1 LLKSPKRRALDHT
14 RGTGNINVDDKTTVT
29 LTPAAPK
36 PTLDRF
42 FGLSERATSL
52 PQEVIAGATT
62 FASMAYII
70 AVNPAIMS
78 NTGMDRGDLVMATAL
93 AAIFGSIMMGLWANL
108 PLAVAPAMGSNVIFT
123 YVIVKQMNAPWQGAL
138 AMVAFTGVVFLILSL
153 TKLREKVAKEVPE
166 ALKIGI
172 QAAVGTLIVFIG
184 LRGAGFIVANPS
196 TYIAMGS
203 LKNPPVLLTM
213 AGLLLTPILVVRK
226 VPGALIIAIAAITI
240 VGCFVPA
247 GAGKMVTTLPSALIA
262 WPKWPASTFAQ
273 LDFKWLFSNFFI
285 ALPLL
290 FYFLCAEFF
299 STLGTLIGVTGAAN
313 LRRPDG
319 SIPSATAA
327 FATDATAS
335 IVGPVLGTSVVTAY
349 IESIT
354 GVQAGGRTGLTSITV
369 AGVFVLAL
377 FFWPIFVIVPAQ
389 ATAPAL
395 VLVGVL
401 MMQGLAKI
409 DLSDLTNAIPIVLT
423 LLVTVLTNNLINGMA
438 LGTLSLILILIAT
451 GRAKEISGIV
461 WGLGVVFLCFFYV
474 TTMLM

>member
-1 LLKSPKRRALDHT
+1 VATEPPKGA
-14 RGTGNINVDDKTTVT
+14 V
-29 LTPAAPK
+29 
-36 PTLDRF
+36 DRF
-42 FGLSERATSL
+42 FGLSQRATSL
-52 PQEVIAGATT
+52 PQEMIAGATT

-78 NTGMDRGDLVMATAL
+78 NAGMDRGDLVMATAL

-123 YVIVKQMNAPWQGAL
+123 YVVVKQMNAPWQGAL

-184 LRGAGFIVANPS
+184 LRGAGFIVTNPS

-203 LKNPPVLLTM
+203 LKNPAVLLTM
-213 AGLLLTPILVVRK
+213 LGLLLTPILVVRR
-226 VPGALIIAIAAITI
+226 VPGALIIAIAVITI
-240 VGCFVPA
+240 VGVFVPA
-247 GAGKMVTTLPSALIA
+247 GNGKMITTLPSSLIA
-262 WPKWPASTFAQ
+262 WPKWPASTFGQ
-273 LDFKWLFSNFFI
+273 LDFMWLFSNFFI

-313 LRRPDG
+313 LRKPDG
-319 SIPSATAA
+319 SIPNATAA

-369 AGVFVLAL
+369 AALFILAL
-377 FFWPIFVIVPAQ
+377 FFWPIFVIVPPQ

-409 DLSDLTNAIPIVLT
+409 DLTDLSNAIPIVLT

-438 LGTLSLILILIAT
+438 LGTLSLILILVAT

-461 WGLGVVFLCFFYV
+461 WGLGVVFLFFFYV
-474 TTMLM
+474 TTMMM

>member
-1 LLKSPKRRALDHT
+1 
-14 RGTGNINVDDKTTVT
+14 VDDKTSVT
-29 LTPAAPK
+29 SATAAPNGA
-36 PTLDRF
+36 LDRF
-42 FGLSERATSL
+42 FGLSTRGTSL
-52 PQEVIAGATT
+52 SQEMIAGATT

-70 AVNPAIMS
+70 AVNPSIMS
-78 NTGMDRGDLVMATAL
+78 NAGMDRGDLVMATAL
-93 AAIFGSIMMGLWANL
+93 AAIFGSVMMGLWANL

-123 YVIVKQMNAPWQGAL
+123 YVIVKQMGAPWQGAL

-153 TKLREKVAKEVPE
+153 TKLREKVAREVPE

-203 LKNPPVLLTM
+203 LKNPAVLLTM
-213 AGLLLTPILVVRK
+213 LGLLLTPILVVRK
-226 VPGALIIAIAAITI
+226 VPGALIISIAALTI
-240 VGCFVPA
+240 AGFFVPA

-262 WPKWPASTFAQ
+262 WPKWPASTFGQ

-299 STLGTLIGVTGAAN
+299 STLGTLIGVTGGAN
-313 LRRPDG
+313 LRNPDG
-319 SIPSATAA
+319 SIPNATAA

-369 AGVFVLAL
+369 AAFFVLAL
-377 FFWPIFVIVPAQ
+377 FIWPILVIVPAQ

-409 DLSDLTNAIPIVLT
+409 DLTDLSNAIPIVLT
-423 LLVTVLTNNLINGMA
+423 LLVTVLTNNLINGMG
-438 LGTLSLILILIAT
+438 LGTLSLMLILLST

-461 WGLGVVFLCFFYV
+461 WGLGVVFLLFFYV
-474 TTMLM
+474 TTML

>member
-1 LLKSPKRRALDHT
+1 
-14 RGTGNINVDDKTTVT
+14 VDDKAS
-29 LTPAAPK
+29 LTSATAAPK
-36 PTLDRF
+36 GALDRF
-42 FGLSERATSL
+42 FGLSTQATSL
-52 PQEVIAGATT
+52 SQEMIAGATT

-70 AVNPAIMS
+70 AVNPSIMS
-78 NTGMDRGDLVMATAL
+78 NAGMDRGDLVMATAL

-123 YVIVKQMNAPWQGAL
+123 YVIVKQMGAPWQGAL

-184 LRGAGFIVANPS
+184 LRGSGFIVANPS

-203 LKNPPVLLTM
+203 LKNPAVLLTM
-213 AGLLLTPILVVRK
+213 LGLLLTPILVVRK
-226 VPGALIIAIAAITI
+226 VPGALIISIAALTI
-240 VGCFVPA
+240 AGFFVPA

-262 WPKWPASTFAQ
+262 WPKWPSSTFGQ

-313 LRRPDG
+313 LRNPDG
-319 SIPSATAA
+319 SIPRATAA

-369 AGVFVLAL
+369 AALFFLAL
-377 FFWPIFVIVPAQ
+377 FLWPIFVIVPAQ

-401 MMQGLAKI
+401 MMQGLARI
-409 DLSDLTNAIPIVLT
+409 DLTDLSNAIPIVLT

-438 LGTLSLILILIAT
+438 LGTLSLILILLST
-451 GRAKEISGIV
+451 GRTKEISGIV
-461 WGLGVVFLCFFYV
+461 WGLGVVFLLFFYV
-474 TTMLM
+474 TTML

>member
-1 LLKSPKRRALDHT
+1 M
-14 RGTGNINVDDKTTVT
+14 
-29 LTPAAPK
+29 
-36 PTLDRF
+36 LDRA
-42 FGLSERATSL
+42 FGLSRRATSV
-52 PQEVIAGATT
+52 PQEIIAGATT

-78 NTGMDRGDLVMATAL
+78 NAGMDRGDLVMATAM
-93 AAIFGSIMMGLWANL
+93 AAIFGSVMMGLWANL

-203 LKNPPVLLTM
+203 LKNPAVLLTM
-213 AGLLLTPILVVRK
+213 AGLLLTPILVVRQ
-226 VPGALIIAIAAITI
+226 VPGALIIAIAVLTI

-247 GAGKMVTTLPSALIA
+247 GGGKMVTTLPSALVA
-262 WPKWPASTFAQ
+262 WPKWPSSTSGQ

-313 LRRPDG
+313 LRKPDG

-349 IESIT
+349 IESVT

-369 AGVFVLAL
+369 AALFVLAL
-377 FFWPIFVIVPAQ
+377 FFWPILVIVPPQ

-409 DLSDLTNAIPIVLT
+409 DLTDLSNAIPIVLT

-438 LGTLSLILILIAT
+438 LGTLSLIVILIAT

-461 WGLGVVFLCFFYV
+461 WGLGIVFLLFFYV
-474 TTMLM
+474 TTLM